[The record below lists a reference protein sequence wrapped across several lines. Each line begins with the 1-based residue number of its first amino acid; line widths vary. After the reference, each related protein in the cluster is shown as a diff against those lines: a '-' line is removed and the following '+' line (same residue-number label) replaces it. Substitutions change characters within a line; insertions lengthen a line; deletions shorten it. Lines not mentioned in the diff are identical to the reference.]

1 MKRRALRVKYRNE
14 VREMTLDAARRAF
27 LREGYESVSMRRLA
41 EELGCSHGTI
51 YLHFK
56 NKDEIF
62 DALVEQ
68 SFAQLAKAFKALAK
82 SGRLRDPVR
91 ALKEGGQAYVQ
102 FGLRNPGA
110 YEFAF
115 VLRRPGRRR
124 PGNPHPAY
132 VQMRSLVQRCIDE
145 KRFRAIDVDL
155 ASQILWTAGH
165 GVTSLLILRPAFPW
179 ADKQAMIRQVIENA
193 VDGLVRR
200 PTRGLR
206 AGSRARSRPPAG

>member
-1 MKRRALRVKYRNE
+1 
-14 VREMTLDAARRAF
+14 
-27 LREGYESVSMRRLA
+27 
-41 EELGCSHGTI
+41 
-51 YLHFK
+51 
-56 NKDEIF
+56 
-62 DALVEQ
+62 
-68 SFAQLAKAFKALAK
+68 
-82 SGRLRDPVR
+82 
-91 ALKEGGQAYVQ
+91 LKEGGQAFVQ
-102 FGLRNPGA
+102 FALRNPGA

-132 VQMRSLVQRCIDE
+132 VQMRSLVQRCIEE

-193 VDGLVRR
+193 VDGLLRR

-206 AGSRARSRPPAG
+206 AGSRARSRPSASRV